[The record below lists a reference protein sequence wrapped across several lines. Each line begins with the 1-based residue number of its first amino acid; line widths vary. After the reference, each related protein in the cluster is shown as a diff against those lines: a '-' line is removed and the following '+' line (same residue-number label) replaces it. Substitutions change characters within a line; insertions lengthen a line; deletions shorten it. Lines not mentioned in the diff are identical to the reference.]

1 MSTTDKPQHL
11 GEVTAPPAIEEETAA
26 DQVTLDRDLMALPP
40 DATVNEYL
48 SAWFKRVRSGQS
60 GVLPVV
66 GGLIAI
72 IIVFQIEDSRFLT
85 ALNFANLLQQAA
97 AFVVLGMAE
106 IFVLLLGEID
116 LSLGYS
122 GAVGA
127 AVMTILAYPPINLG
141 WPFAIASGLATT
153 AAIGFTQ
160 GQIISRLRL
169 PPFVVTLAGLLFW
182 EGFLIWVINNQ
193 SPSNGGSIRIT
204 NTTIYDIVNGNMS
217 VTAGWIVLAVAIVL
231 YAALS
236 LTRDRRRRAGGLVAP
251 PLALTVAKIAAV
263 AAGGAALVAVCG
275 VNRAVFKGTTVEGIP
290 WVVPIVIGIVVVW
303 TFVLNRTRF
312 GRYIY
317 AIGGNREAARRAGIN
332 VHRVRVLCYTLAGL
346 SAAAAIIILD
356 SRTGGANTDTDGGQL
371 VLYGVAAAVIGGTSL
386 LGGRG
391 KMVHALLGGLVIAT
405 IYNGM
410 GLLSL
415 SADFQF
421 MITALVL
428 LAAVIVDAVSR
439 RGQSAAT

>member
-1 MSTTDKPQHL
+1 MTTTDNPHL
-11 GEVTAPPAIEEETAA
+11 GEVVAPPEIEEETAA
-26 DQVTLDRDLMALPP
+26 DQAPLDRDLMALPP
-40 DATVNEYL
+40 DASVNEYIT
-48 SAWFKRVRSGQS
+48 AWFKRVRSGQS

-66 GGLIAI
+66 GGLIVI
-72 IIVFQIEDSRFLT
+72 IIVFQIERSQFLS
-85 ALNFANLLQQAA
+85 ALNLVNLLQQSA
-97 AFVVLGMAE
+97 AFIVLGMAE

-127 AVMTILAYPPINLG
+127 AVMTILAYPPINLP
-141 WPFAIASGLATT
+141 WEFAILAGLATT
-153 AAIGFTQ
+153 ATIGFAQ

-193 SPSNGGSIRIT
+193 SPSNGGSIRIN
-204 NTTIYDIVNGNMS
+204 NTVIYDIVNGNMS
-217 VTAGWIVLAVAIVL
+217 VTAGWIVLAVALVL
-231 YAALS
+231 FGVVS
-236 LTRDRRRRAGGLVAP
+236 VTRDRRRRAGGLVAP
-251 PLALTVAKIAAV
+251 PLALTLAKVAFVAV
-263 AAGGAALVAVCG
+263 GGIALVAICG
-275 VNRAVFKGTTVEGIP
+275 INRAVFTGTTVRGIP
-290 WVVPIVIGIVVVW
+290 WVVPIVIAIVVMW
-303 TFVLNRTRF
+303 TVLLNRTRF

-332 VHRVRVLCYTLAGL
+332 VHRVRVLAYTLAGL
-346 SAAAAIIILD
+346 TAAAAIIIID
-356 SRTGGANTDTDGGQL
+356 SRTGGANTDTDGGQI

-391 KMVHALLGGLVIAT
+391 KMIDALLGGLVIAT

-415 SADFQF
+415 SADFQY

-439 RGQSAAT
+439 RGQSSA

>member
-1 MSTTDKPQHL
+1 MPTKDEPTVGGIS
-11 GEVTAPPAIEEETAA
+11 APPEIEEETAA
-26 DQVTLDRDLMALPP
+26 DRATLPSDVLTLAP
-40 DATVNEYL
+40 DASFNEYVTV
-48 SAWFKRVRSGQS
+48 WFKRVRSGES
-60 GVLPVV
+60 GVLPVIA
-66 GGLIAI
+66 GLVVI
-72 IIVFQIEDSRFLT
+72 IIIFQIERSRFLS
-85 ALNFANLLQQAA
+85 ALNLVNLLQQSAQ
-97 AFVVLGMAE
+97 FIVLGMAE

-141 WPFAIASGLATT
+141 WPFAILAGLATT
-153 AAIGFTQ
+153 AGIGFVQ

-182 EGFLIWVINNQ
+182 EGFLIWLINNQ
-193 SPSNGGSIRIT
+193 SPSNGGSIRID
-204 NTTIYDIVNGNMS
+204 NPTIYNIVNGTLS
-217 VTAGWIVLAVAIVL
+217 LTAGWIVLAVGLVL
-231 YAALS
+231 FAVGS
-236 LTRDRRRRAGGLVAP
+236 VSRDRRRRASGLVAP
-251 PLALTVAKIAAV
+251 PLSLTLAKVAGVSV
-263 AAGGAALVAVCG
+263 AGVVLVAICS
-275 VNRAVFKGTTVEGIP
+275 VNRAAFTGATVQGVP
-290 WVVPIVIGIVVVW
+290 WVVPIVIVAVVAW
-303 TFVLNRTRF
+303 TFLLGRTRF
-312 GRYIY
+312 GRYVY

-332 VHRVRVLCYTLAGL
+332 VHRVRVLAYTLAGL
-346 SAAAAIIILD
+346 TAAMAIIILD
-356 SRTGGANTDTDGGQL
+356 SRTGGASTDIDGGQT

-415 SADFQF
+415 SADIQF

-439 RGQSAAT
+439 RGRSA